1 MRWDC
6 FVSHIPCAFYM
17 AATGQF
23 NKTEEV
29 TWLRQRVAELEQ
41 QAREREAAYA
51 ALEESRGLFDVFLSN
66 IPALAWMKDELGR
79 YVYANRRFHEL
90 VEEAGATC
98 LGMTDFDM
106 WPAEIA
112 EGFKRADEQAA
123 SGGLRN
129 T

>member
-1 MRWDC
+1 M
-6 FVSHIPCAFYM
+6 SALSQIN
-17 AATGQF
+17 Q
-23 NKTEEV
+23 TEEL
-29 TWLRQRVAELEQ
+29 TWLRRRVAELERD
-41 QAREREAAYA
+41 ALDSKAAYA

-79 YVYANRRFHEL
+79 YVYANRRLHEL

-123 SGGLRN
+123 S
-129 T
+129 